1 MERNVNSL
9 KDFWNNI
16 KYINIQIIRV
26 PEEEEK
32 EKRSEK
38 MFAEMILKN
47 VLYLGTSQSSSGRAE
62 SLIQDKPEMNT
73 PSTY

>member
-1 MERNVNSL
+1 MKNIEDSLRNL
-9 KDFWNNI
+9 WGNI
-16 KYINIQIIRV
+16 KCINIWTIGV
-26 PEEEEK
+26 LEEEK

-47 VLYLGTSQSSSGRAE
+47 FLYMGTSQSSSGRAE

>member
-1 MERNVNSL
+1 MKRNVNSL
-9 KDFWNNI
+9 KDFWSNI
-16 KYINIQIIRV
+16 KYINIHIIRV

-32 EKRSEK
+32 EKGSEK
-38 MFAEMILKN
+38 IFAEMILKN
-47 VLYLGTSQSSSGRAE
+47 FFYMGTGQSSSGRAE

>member
-47 VLYLGTSQSSSGRAE
+47 FLYMGTSQSSSGRAE